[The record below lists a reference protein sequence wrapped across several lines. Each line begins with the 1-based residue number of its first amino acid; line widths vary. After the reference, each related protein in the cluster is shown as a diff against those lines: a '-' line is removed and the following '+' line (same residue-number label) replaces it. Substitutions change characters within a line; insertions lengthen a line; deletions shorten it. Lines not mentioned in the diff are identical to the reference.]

1 MQWHRHDHVELAPSE
16 TLIVKRCVEPTC
28 YEMSQMNLPAVLKI
42 VNDLPD
48 NTAAAV
54 CGHCCIKVNCAMG
67 AVGTCARRH
76 NRAVEGFGA
85 LLTKRRDD
93 RGGVCFASLAEIF
106 ASASLATA
114 QRAYRRGKKRQRR
127 LEQLKHSKRG
137 HISSRCALLTKRRPL
152 QQAG

>member
-28 YEMSQMNLPAVLKI
+28 YEMSQMNLTAVLKI

-54 CGHCCIKVNCAMG
+54 CGHCCIKVNCVMG
-67 AVGTCARRH
+67 AVGTCERRR
-76 NRAVEGFGA
+76 NSAFEGFGA

-93 RGGVCFASLAEIF
+93 RGGFCFASLAEIF
-106 ASASLATA
+106 ASPSLAAA
-114 QRAYRRGKKRQRR
+114 QRAYRRVKKRQR
-127 LEQLKHSKRG
+127 LFELFKFWHLDQYLFYD
-137 HISSRCALLTKRRPL
+137 ILLYK
-152 QQAG
+152 